1 MEYVDYIIV
10 GDGYAAL
17 FFAHQL
23 IKNQK
28 SFRIFSEGNKSAS
41 QVSAGM
47 INPVVLKKFT
57 TFWKAQEQISFLK
70 SSLSEIEAYT
80 GKNYLIDAP
89 IHRIFH
95 DENEQQLWLRKAET
109 EELSYFLDRD
119 FRYLDILNNPYG
131 TGKVNRSARLDVKGF
146 FNDLFTFF
154 EERSYLIKEKFI
166 YEQLDALD
174 SSYKGIN
181 FKHIIFCEGMGV
193 KNNPYFS
200 EIPVSPNK
208 GHHIKVKL
216 SKPLSDDITVKKK
229 HFLFPVD
236 EDRYFYG
243 GTYDR
248 EQLHHHIDEIA
259 VQQLKNG
266 LSEFYPFDFEIDE
279 THFGFRPTVK
289 DRRPI
294 IGRHEDHKNLYVFN
308 GLGARGILN
317 GCYFSASLYDL
328 IEKGIPLPEEIDLLR
343 FKR

>member
-166 YEQLDALD
+166 YEQLDL
-174 SSYKGIN
+174 SLI
-181 FKHIIFCEGMGV
+181 HI
-193 KNNPYFS
+193 
-200 EIPVSPNK
+200 
-208 GHHIKVKL
+208 
-216 SKPLSDDITVKKK
+216 
-229 HFLFPVD
+229 
-236 EDRYFYG
+236 
-243 GTYDR
+243 
-248 EQLHHHIDEIA
+248 
-259 VQQLKNG
+259 
-266 LSEFYPFDFEIDE
+266 
-279 THFGFRPTVK
+279 
-289 DRRPI
+289 
-294 IGRHEDHKNLYVFN
+294 
-308 GLGARGILN
+308 
-317 GCYFSASLYDL
+317 
-328 IEKGIPLPEEIDLLR
+328 
-343 FKR
+343 

>member
-1 MEYVDYIIV
+1 MKYVDYIIV

-57 TFWKAQEQISFLK
+57 TFWKAQEQIDFLK

-95 DENEQQLWLRKAET
+95 DESEQQLWLRKAET

-119 FRYLDILNNPYG
+119 FRYLDVLNNPYG

-166 YEQLDALD
+166 YEQLDPLD
-174 SSYKGIN
+174 SSYKGIS

-200 EIPVSPNK
+200 EIPVNPNK

-216 SKPLSDDITVKKK
+216 SKPLPHDITVKKK

-248 EQLHHHIDEIA
+248 EQLHHHIDETA

-266 LSEFYPFDFEIDE
+266 LSEFYPFDFEIYE

-317 GCYFSASLYDL
+317 GCYFSASLYNL
-328 IEKGIPLPEEIDLLR
+328 IENGIPLPEEIDLLR
-343 FKR
+343 FKK